1 MRLVAEIAGC
11 TIELFAR
18 LFFLLLTTITI
29 FMMMTTSTTRKSRP
43 SEAPP
48 TVLTK
53 KIGSFDGAISASVV
67 VTVVTLG
74 SASVGSA
81 STIIGAA

>member
-18 LFFLLLTTITI
+18 LFFLLLTTITM

-43 SEAPP
+43 SKAPP
-48 TVLTK
+48 TVLTR
-53 KIGSFDGAISASVV
+53 KIVSFDGEVSVSV
-67 VTVVTLG
+67 GVTVVTLS
-74 SASVGSA
+74 SASVVSA
-81 STIIGAA
+81 SIIGAA